1 MVFKTTQ
8 HLNRERHVK
17 TLIILGLIGLAAQ
30 LVDGS
35 LGMAYGVTSSSL
47 LLTAGLAPASVSATV
62 HLAEIGTTL
71 ASGASHWRFGN
82 IDWRVVAFM
91 AVPGGI
97 AAFLGAN
104 VLAASGEGAEP
115 VMSVILLLLGVYV
128 LVRFLRTR
136 TVRPSFRGRV
146 PGFFLV
152 PLAMLAG
159 FMDAIGGG
167 GWGPVGT
174 PTLLAS
180 GKISPRKVIGSI
192 DASEF
197 VVSLGASAG
206 FLLALGHQGINLPF
220 VLALLVGGVIA
231 APVAAWLV
239 RFLAPRVLA
248 VGAGGLIIL
257 TNGRT
262 LLGTDTAQDALPA
275 GASNIVLIL
284 LAVAW
289 IITLGWVIR
298 QQGTARA
305 LEPTPEP
312 QKVPSEP

>member
-1 MVFKTTQ
+1 M
-8 HLNRERHVK
+8 R
-17 TLIILGLIGLAAQ
+17 TLILLGLIGLAAQ

-35 LGMAYGVTSSSL
+35 LGMAYGVTSSTL

-82 IDWRVVAFM
+82 IDWRVVGFM

-104 VLAASGEGAEP
+104 VLTASGEAAEP
-115 VMSVILLLLGVYV
+115 VMSVLLLLLGIYV
-128 LVRFLRTR
+128 VWRFLRLPDR
-136 TVRPSFRGRV
+136 RPSFSGKV
-146 PGFFLV
+146 PGFLLV
-152 PLAMLAG
+152 PLAMVAG

-180 GKISPRKVIGSI
+180 GRIRPRKVVGSI

-206 FLLALGHQGINLPF
+206 FLLALGHTGINFPF
-220 VLALLVGGVIA
+220 VLALLIGGIIA

-239 RFLAPRVLA
+239 RLMAPRILA
-248 VGAGGLIIL
+248 VGAGGLIIF
-257 TNGRT
+257 TNART
-262 LLGTDTAQDALPA
+262 LLSIDAVDAVLPA
-275 GASNIVLIL
+275 AATAIIL
-284 LAVAW
+284 LAVAALW
-289 IITLGWVIR
+289 AAALTWVIR
-298 QQGTARA
+298 KELAEKRA
-305 LEPTPEP
+305 EASLREER
-312 QKVPSEP
+312 VEA

>member
-1 MVFKTTQ
+1 M
-8 HLNRERHVK
+8 R
-17 TLIILGLIGLAAQ
+17 TLILLGLIGLAAQ

-35 LGMAYGVTSSSL
+35 LGMAYGVTSSTL

-82 IDWRVVAFM
+82 IDWRVVGFM

-104 VLAASGEGAEP
+104 VLTASGEAAEP
-115 VMSVILLLLGVYV
+115 VMSVLLLLLGIYV
-128 LVRFLRTR
+128 VWRFLRLPNR
-136 TVRPSFRGRV
+136 RPSFSGKV
-146 PGFFLV
+146 PGFLLV
-152 PLAMLAG
+152 PLAMVAG

-180 GKISPRKVIGSI
+180 GRIRPRKVVGSI

-206 FLLALGHQGINLPF
+206 FLLALGHTGINLPF
-220 VLALLVGGVIA
+220 VLALLIGGIIA

-239 RFLAPRVLA
+239 RLMAPRILA
-248 VGAGGLIIL
+248 VGAGGLIIF
-257 TNGRT
+257 TNART
-262 LLGTDTAQDALPA
+262 LLSIDAVDAVLPA
-275 GASNIVLIL
+275 AASAIIL
-284 LAVAW
+284 LAIAALW
-289 IITLGWVIR
+289 AAALTWVIR
-298 QQGTARA
+298 KELAEKRA
-305 LEPTPEP
+305 EASLPEER
-312 QKVPSEP
+312 VEA

>member
-1 MVFKTTQ
+1 MRK
-8 HLNRERHVK
+8 
-17 TLIILGLIGLAAQ
+17 LILLALIGLAAQ

-35 LGMAYGVTSSSL
+35 LGMAYGVTSSTL
-47 LLTAGLAPASVSATV
+47 LLTVGLAPAAVSATV

-71 ASGASHWRFGN
+71 ASGAAHWRFGN
-82 IDWRVVAFM
+82 IDWRIVGFM

-104 VLAASGEGAEP
+104 VLTASGDAAAP
-115 VMSVILLLLGVYV
+115 VMSLLLLGLGVYV
-128 LVRFLRTR
+128 VWRFLRMPDR
-136 TVRPSFRGRV
+136 RPSFTGRV
-146 PGFFLV
+146 PGFLLV
-152 PLAMLAG
+152 PLAGVAG

-180 GKISPRKVIGSI
+180 GKIHPRKVIGSI

-197 VVSLGASAG
+197 VVSVGASVG

-231 APVAAWLV
+231 APIAAYLV
-239 RFLAPRVLA
+239 RWLAPRILA

-257 TNGRT
+257 TNSRT
-262 LLGTDTAQDALPA
+262 LLGTDAVGGAIPA
-275 GASNIVLIL
+275 GVGPAVLVLIA
-284 LAVAW
+284 LAWAAGIVWAVRRELADRRAER
-289 IITLGWVIR
+289 TT
-298 QQGTARA
+298 TAAPAPDGVGSDVER
-305 LEPTPEP
+305 
-312 QKVPSEP
+312 

>member
-1 MVFKTTQ
+1 M
-8 HLNRERHVK
+8 R
-17 TLIILGLIGLAAQ
+17 TLILLGLIGLAAQ

-35 LGMAYGVTSSSL
+35 LGMAYGVTSSTL

-82 IDWRVVAFM
+82 IDWRVVGFM

-104 VLAASGEGAEP
+104 VLTASGEAAEP
-115 VMSVILLLLGVYV
+115 VMSALLLLLGIYV
-128 LVRFLRTR
+128 VWRFLRLPDR
-136 TVRPSFRGRV
+136 RPSFSGKV
-146 PGFFLV
+146 PGFLLV
-152 PLAMLAG
+152 PLAMVAG

-180 GKISPRKVIGSI
+180 GRIRPRKVVGSI

-206 FLLALGHQGINLPF
+206 FLLALGHTGINLPF
-220 VLALLVGGVIA
+220 VLALLIGGIIA

-239 RFLAPRVLA
+239 RLMAPRILA
-248 VGAGGLIIL
+248 VGAGGLIIF
-257 TNGRT
+257 TNART
-262 LLGTDTAQDALPA
+262 LLSIDAVDTVLPA
-275 GASNIVLIL
+275 AASAIIL
-284 LAVAW
+284 LAIAALW
-289 IITLGWVIR
+289 AAALTWVIR
-298 QQGTARA
+298 KELAEKRA
-305 LEPTPEP
+305 EASLPEERV
-312 QKVPSEP
+312 KA

>member
-1 MVFKTTQ
+1 M
-8 HLNRERHVK
+8 K
-17 TLIILGLIGLAAQ
+17 TLIFLGLIGLAAQ

-35 LGMAYGVTSSSL
+35 LGMAYGVTSSTL

-82 IDWRVVAFM
+82 IDWRVVTFM

-104 VLAASGEGAEP
+104 VLTASGEGAEP
-115 VMSVILLLLGVYV
+115 VMSVILLLLGAYV
-128 LVRFLRTR
+128 LVRFLRIPKT
-136 TVRPSFRGRV
+136 RPSFRGKV
-146 PGFFLV
+146 PGFLLI
-152 PLAMLAG
+152 PLAMVAG

-180 GKISPRKVIGSI
+180 GKIPPRKVIGSI

-206 FLLALGHQGINLPF
+206 FLLALGHQSINLPF
-220 VLALLVGGVIA
+220 VLALLIGGVIA

-239 RFLAPRVLA
+239 RLLAPRILA
-248 VGAGGLIIL
+248 VGAGGLIIV
-257 TNGRT
+257 TNSRT
-262 LLGTDTAQDALPA
+262 LLSTDAAQSALPA
-275 GASNIVLIL
+275 GASTIVLIA
-284 LAVAW
+284 LAAAWVA
-289 IITLGWVIR
+289 TLGWVIR
-298 QQGTARA
+298 QQVTAPA
-305 LEPTPEP
+305 ADPAQEPE
-312 QKVPSEP
+312 KVPSEP

>member
-1 MVFKTTQ
+1 M
-8 HLNRERHVK
+8 R
-17 TLIILGLIGLAAQ
+17 TLILLGLIGLAAQ

-35 LGMAYGVTSSSL
+35 LGMAYGVTSSTL

-82 IDWRVVAFM
+82 IDWRVVGFM

-104 VLAASGEGAEP
+104 VLTASGEAAEP
-115 VMSVILLLLGVYV
+115 VMSVLLLLLGIYV
-128 LVRFLRTR
+128 VWRFLRLPNR
-136 TVRPSFRGRV
+136 RPSFSGKV
-146 PGFFLV
+146 PGFLLV
-152 PLAMLAG
+152 PLAMVAG

-180 GKISPRKVIGSI
+180 GRIRPRKVVGSI

-206 FLLALGHQGINLPF
+206 FLLALGHTGINLPF
-220 VLALLVGGVIA
+220 VLALLIGGIIA

-239 RFLAPRVLA
+239 RLMAPRILA
-248 VGAGGLIIL
+248 VGAGGLIIF
-257 TNGRT
+257 TNART
-262 LLGTDTAQDALPA
+262 LLSIDAVDTVLPA
-275 GASNIVLIL
+275 AASAIIL
-284 LAVAW
+284 LAIAALW
-289 IITLGWVIR
+289 AAALTWVIR
-298 QQGTARA
+298 KELAEKRA
-305 LEPTPEP
+305 EASLPEERV
-312 QKVPSEP
+312 KA

>member
-1 MVFKTTQ
+1 M
-8 HLNRERHVK
+8 K
-17 TLIILGLIGLAAQ
+17 TLIFLGLIGLAAQ

-35 LGMAYGVTSSSL
+35 LGMAYGVTSSTL

-82 IDWRVVAFM
+82 IDWRVVTFM

-104 VLAASGEGAEP
+104 VLTASGEGAEP
-115 VMSVILLLLGVYV
+115 VMSVILLLLGAYV
-128 LVRFLRTR
+128 LVRFLRIPKT
-136 TVRPSFRGRV
+136 RPSFRDKV
-146 PGFFLV
+146 PGFLLI
-152 PLAMLAG
+152 PLAMVAG

-180 GKISPRKVIGSI
+180 GKIPPRKVIGSI

-206 FLLALGHQGINLPF
+206 FLLALGHQSINLPF
-220 VLALLVGGVIA
+220 VLALLIGGVIA

-239 RFLAPRVLA
+239 RLLAPRILA
-248 VGAGGLIIL
+248 VGAGGLIIV
-257 TNGRT
+257 TNSRT
-262 LLGTDTAQDALPA
+262 LLSTDAAQSALPA
-275 GASNIVLIL
+275 GASTVVLIVLT
-284 LAVAW
+284 AAWVA
-289 IITLGWVIR
+289 TLGWVIR
-298 QQGTARA
+298 QQVTAPVA
-305 LEPTPEP
+305 DPAQEPE
-312 QKVPSEP
+312 KVPSEP

>member
-1 MVFKTTQ
+1 M
-8 HLNRERHVK
+8 R
-17 TLIILGLIGLAAQ
+17 TLILLGLIGLAAQ

-35 LGMAYGVTSSSL
+35 LGMAYGVTSSTL

-82 IDWRVVAFM
+82 IDWRVVGFM

-104 VLAASGEGAEP
+104 VLTASGEAAEP
-115 VMSVILLLLGVYV
+115 VMSVLLLLLGIYV
-128 LVRFLRTR
+128 GWRFLRLPDR
-136 TVRPSFRGRV
+136 RPSFSGKV
-146 PGFFLV
+146 PGFLLV
-152 PLAMLAG
+152 PLAMVAG

-180 GKISPRKVIGSI
+180 GRIRPRKVVGSI

-206 FLLALGHQGINLPF
+206 FLLALGHTGINFPF
-220 VLALLVGGVIA
+220 VLALLIGGIIA

-239 RFLAPRVLA
+239 RLMAPRILA
-248 VGAGGLIIL
+248 VGAGGLIIF
-257 TNGRT
+257 TNART
-262 LLGTDTAQDALPA
+262 LLSIDAVDAVLPA
-275 GASNIVLIL
+275 AATAIIL
-284 LAVAW
+284 LAVAALW
-289 IITLGWVIR
+289 AAALTWVIR
-298 QQGTARA
+298 KELAEKRA
-305 LEPTPEP
+305 EASLREER
-312 QKVPSEP
+312 VEA

>member
-1 MVFKTTQ
+1 
-8 HLNRERHVK
+8 
-17 TLIILGLIGLAAQ
+17 LILLGLIGLAAQ

-35 LGMAYGVTSSSL
+35 LGMAYGVTSSTL

-82 IDWRVVAFM
+82 IDWRVVGFM

-104 VLAASGEGAEP
+104 VLTASGEAAEP
-115 VMSVILLLLGVYV
+115 VMSALLLLLGIYV
-128 LVRFLRTR
+128 VWRFLRLPDR
-136 TVRPSFRGRV
+136 RPSFSGKV
-146 PGFFLV
+146 PGFLLV
-152 PLAMLAG
+152 PLAMVAG

-180 GKISPRKVIGSI
+180 GRIRPRKVVGSI

-206 FLLALGHQGINLPF
+206 FLLALGHTGINLPF
-220 VLALLVGGVIA
+220 VLALLIGGIIA

-239 RFLAPRVLA
+239 RLMAPRILA
-248 VGAGGLIIL
+248 VGAGGLIIF
-257 TNGRT
+257 TNART
-262 LLGTDTAQDALPA
+262 LLSIDAVDAVLPA
-275 GASNIVLIL
+275 AASAIIL
-284 LAVAW
+284 LAIAALW
-289 IITLGWVIR
+289 AAALTWVIR
-298 QQGTARA
+298 KELAEKRA
-305 LEPTPEP
+305 EASLPEER
-312 QKVPSEP
+312 VEA

>member
-1 MVFKTTQ
+1 M
-8 HLNRERHVK
+8 R
-17 TLIILGLIGLAAQ
+17 TLILLGLIGLAAQ

-35 LGMAYGVTSSSL
+35 LGMAYGVTSSTL

-82 IDWRVVAFM
+82 IDWRVVGFM

-104 VLAASGEGAEP
+104 VLTASGEAAEP
-115 VMSVILLLLGVYV
+115 VMSALLLLLGIYV
-128 LVRFLRTR
+128 VWRFLRLPDR
-136 TVRPSFRGRV
+136 RPSFSGKV
-146 PGFFLV
+146 PGFLLV
-152 PLAMLAG
+152 PLAMVAG

-180 GKISPRKVIGSI
+180 GRIRPRKVVGSI

-206 FLLALGHQGINLPF
+206 FLLALGHTGINLPF
-220 VLALLVGGVIA
+220 VLALLIGGIIA

-239 RFLAPRVLA
+239 RLMAPRILA
-248 VGAGGLIIL
+248 VGAGGLVIF
-257 TNGRT
+257 TNART
-262 LLGTDTAQDALPA
+262 LLSIDAVDAVLPA
-275 GASNIVLIL
+275 AASAIIL
-284 LAVAW
+284 LAIAALW
-289 IITLGWVIR
+289 AAALTWVIR
-298 QQGTARA
+298 KELAEKRA
-305 LEPTPEP
+305 EASLPEER
-312 QKVPSEP
+312 VEA

>member
-1 MVFKTTQ
+1 M
-8 HLNRERHVK
+8 R
-17 TLIILGLIGLAAQ
+17 TLILLGLIGLAAQ

-35 LGMAYGVTSSSL
+35 LGMAYGVTSSTL

-82 IDWRVVAFM
+82 IDWRVVGFM

-104 VLAASGEGAEP
+104 VLTASGEAAEP
-115 VMSVILLLLGVYV
+115 VMSALLLLLGIYV
-128 LVRFLRTR
+128 VWRFLRLPDR
-136 TVRPSFRGRV
+136 RPSFSGKV
-146 PGFFLV
+146 PGFLLV
-152 PLAMLAG
+152 PLAMVAG

-180 GKISPRKVIGSI
+180 GRIRPRKVVGSI

-206 FLLALGHQGINLPF
+206 FLLALGHTGINLPF
-220 VLALLVGGVIA
+220 VLALLIGGIIA

-239 RFLAPRVLA
+239 RLMAPRILA
-248 VGAGGLIIL
+248 VGAGGLIIF
-257 TNGRT
+257 TNART
-262 LLGTDTAQDALPA
+262 LLSIDAVDAVLPA
-275 GASNIVLIL
+275 AASAIIL
-284 LAVAW
+284 LAIAALW
-289 IITLGWVIR
+289 AAALTWVIR
-298 QQGTARA
+298 KELAEKRA
-305 LEPTPEP
+305 EASLPEER
-312 QKVPSEP
+312 VEA

>member
-1 MVFKTTQ
+1 M
-8 HLNRERHVK
+8 R
-17 TLIILGLIGLAAQ
+17 TLILLGLIGLAAQ

-35 LGMAYGVTSSSL
+35 LGMAYGVTSSTL

-82 IDWRVVAFM
+82 IDWRVVGFM

-104 VLAASGEGAEP
+104 VLTASGEAAEP
-115 VMSVILLLLGVYV
+115 VMSVLLLLLGMYV
-128 LVRFLRTR
+128 VWRFLRLPDR
-136 TVRPSFRGRV
+136 RPSFSGKV
-146 PGFFLV
+146 PGFLLV
-152 PLAMLAG
+152 PLAMVAG

-180 GKISPRKVIGSI
+180 GRIRPRKVVGSI

-206 FLLALGHQGINLPF
+206 FLLALGHTGINFPF
-220 VLALLVGGVIA
+220 VLALLIGGIIA

-239 RFLAPRVLA
+239 RLMAPRILA
-248 VGAGGLIIL
+248 VGAGGLIIF
-257 TNGRT
+257 TNART
-262 LLGTDTAQDALPA
+262 LLSIDAVDAVLPA
-275 GASNIVLIL
+275 AATAIIL
-284 LAVAW
+284 LAVAALW
-289 IITLGWVIR
+289 AAALTWVIR
-298 QQGTARA
+298 KELAEKRA
-305 LEPTPEP
+305 EASLREER
-312 QKVPSEP
+312 VEA

>member
-1 MVFKTTQ
+1 M
-8 HLNRERHVK
+8 R
-17 TLIILGLIGLAAQ
+17 TLILLGLIGLAAQ

-35 LGMAYGVTSSSL
+35 LGMAYGVTSSTL

-82 IDWRVVAFM
+82 IDWRVVGFM

-104 VLAASGEGAEP
+104 VLTASGEAAEP
-115 VMSVILLLLGVYV
+115 VMSVLLLLLGIYV
-128 LVRFLRTR
+128 VWRFLRLPDR
-136 TVRPSFRGRV
+136 RPSFSGKV
-146 PGFFLV
+146 PGFLLV
-152 PLAMLAG
+152 PLAMVAG

-180 GKISPRKVIGSI
+180 GRIRPRKVVGSI

-206 FLLALGHQGINLPF
+206 FLLALGHTGINLPF
-220 VLALLVGGVIA
+220 VLALLIGGIIA

-239 RFLAPRVLA
+239 RLMAPRILA
-248 VGAGGLIIL
+248 VGAGGLIIF
-257 TNGRT
+257 TNART
-262 LLGTDTAQDALPA
+262 LLSIDAVDAVLPA
-275 GASNIVLIL
+275 AATAIIL
-284 LAVAW
+284 LAVAALW
-289 IITLGWVIR
+289 AAALTWVIR
-298 QQGTARA
+298 KELAEKRA
-305 LEPTPEP
+305 EASLPEER
-312 QKVPSEP
+312 VEA

>member
-1 MVFKTTQ
+1 M
-8 HLNRERHVK
+8 R
-17 TLIILGLIGLAAQ
+17 TLILLGLIGLAAQ

-35 LGMAYGVTSSSL
+35 LGMAYGVTSSTL

-82 IDWRVVAFM
+82 IDWRVVGFM

-104 VLAASGEGAEP
+104 VLTASGEAAEP
-115 VMSVILLLLGVYV
+115 VMSALLLLLGIYV
-128 LVRFLRTR
+128 VWRFLRLPDR
-136 TVRPSFRGRV
+136 RPSFSGKV
-146 PGFFLV
+146 PGFLLV
-152 PLAMLAG
+152 PLAMVAG

-180 GKISPRKVIGSI
+180 GRIRPRKVVGSI

-206 FLLALGHQGINLPF
+206 FLLALGHTGINFPF
-220 VLALLVGGVIA
+220 VLALLIGGIIA

-239 RFLAPRVLA
+239 RLMAPRILA
-248 VGAGGLIIL
+248 VGAGGLIIF
-257 TNGRT
+257 TNART
-262 LLGTDTAQDALPA
+262 LLSIDAVDAVLPA
-275 GASNIVLIL
+275 AASAIIL
-284 LAVAW
+284 LAIAALW
-289 IITLGWVIR
+289 AAALTWVIR
-298 QQGTARA
+298 KELAEKRA
-305 LEPTPEP
+305 EASLPEER
-312 QKVPSEP
+312 VEA

>member
-1 MVFKTTQ
+1 M
-8 HLNRERHVK
+8 R
-17 TLIILGLIGLAAQ
+17 TLILLGLIGLAAQ

-35 LGMAYGVTSSSL
+35 LGMAYGVTSSTL

-82 IDWRVVAFM
+82 IDWRVVGFM

-104 VLAASGEGAEP
+104 VLTASGEAAEP
-115 VMSVILLLLGVYV
+115 VMSVLLLLLGIYV
-128 LVRFLRTR
+128 VWRFLRLPDR
-136 TVRPSFRGRV
+136 RPSFSGKV
-146 PGFFLV
+146 PGFLLV
-152 PLAMLAG
+152 PLAMVAG

-180 GKISPRKVIGSI
+180 GRIRPRKVVGSI

-206 FLLALGHQGINLPF
+206 FLLALGHTGINLPF
-220 VLALLVGGVIA
+220 VLALLIGGIIA

-239 RFLAPRVLA
+239 RLMAPRILA
-248 VGAGGLIIL
+248 VGAGGLIIF
-257 TNGRT
+257 TNART
-262 LLGTDTAQDALPA
+262 LLSIDAVDTVLPA
-275 GASNIVLIL
+275 AASAIIL
-284 LAVAW
+284 LAIAALW
-289 IITLGWVIR
+289 AAALTWVIR
-298 QQGTARA
+298 KELAEKRA
-305 LEPTPEP
+305 EASLPEERV
-312 QKVPSEP
+312 KA

>member
-1 MVFKTTQ
+1 M
-8 HLNRERHVK
+8 R
-17 TLIILGLIGLAAQ
+17 TLILLGLIGLAAQ

-35 LGMAYGVTSSSL
+35 LGMAYGVTSSTL

-82 IDWRVVAFM
+82 IDWRVVGFM

-104 VLAASGEGAEP
+104 VLTASGEAAEP
-115 VMSVILLLLGVYV
+115 VMSVLLLLLGIYV
-128 LVRFLRTR
+128 VWRFLRLPDR
-136 TVRPSFRGRV
+136 RPSFSGKV
-146 PGFFLV
+146 PGFLLV
-152 PLAMLAG
+152 PLAMVAG

-180 GKISPRKVIGSI
+180 GRIRPRKVVGSI

-206 FLLALGHQGINLPF
+206 FLLALGHTGINFPF
-220 VLALLVGGVIA
+220 VLALLIGGIIA

-239 RFLAPRVLA
+239 RLMAPRILA
-248 VGAGGLIIL
+248 VGAGGLIIF
-257 TNGRT
+257 TNART
-262 LLGTDTAQDALPA
+262 LLSIDAVDAVLPA
-275 GASNIVLIL
+275 AATAIIL
-284 LAVAW
+284 LAVAALW
-289 IITLGWVIR
+289 AAALTWVIR
-298 QQGTARA
+298 KELAEKRA
-305 LEPTPEP
+305 ETSLREER
-312 QKVPSEP
+312 VEA

>member
-1 MVFKTTQ
+1 M
-8 HLNRERHVK
+8 R
-17 TLIILGLIGLAAQ
+17 TLILLGLIGLAAQ

-35 LGMAYGVTSSSL
+35 LGMAYGVTSSTL

-82 IDWRVVAFM
+82 IDWRVVGFM

-104 VLAASGEGAEP
+104 VLTASGEAAEP
-115 VMSVILLLLGVYV
+115 VMSVLLLLLGIYV
-128 LVRFLRTR
+128 VWRFLRLPDR
-136 TVRPSFRGRV
+136 RPSFSGKV
-146 PGFFLV
+146 PGFLLV
-152 PLAMLAG
+152 PLAMVAG

-180 GKISPRKVIGSI
+180 GRIRPRKVVGSI

-206 FLLALGHQGINLPF
+206 FLLALGHTGINLPF
-220 VLALLVGGVIA
+220 VLALLIGGIIA

-239 RFLAPRVLA
+239 RLMAPRILA
-248 VGAGGLIIL
+248 VGAGGLIIF
-257 TNGRT
+257 TNART
-262 LLGTDTAQDALPA
+262 LLSIDAVDAVLPA
-275 GASNIVLIL
+275 AASAIIL
-284 LAVAW
+284 LAIAALW
-289 IITLGWVIR
+289 AAALTWVIR
-298 QQGTARA
+298 KELAEKRA
-305 LEPTPEP
+305 EASLPEER
-312 QKVPSEP
+312 VEA